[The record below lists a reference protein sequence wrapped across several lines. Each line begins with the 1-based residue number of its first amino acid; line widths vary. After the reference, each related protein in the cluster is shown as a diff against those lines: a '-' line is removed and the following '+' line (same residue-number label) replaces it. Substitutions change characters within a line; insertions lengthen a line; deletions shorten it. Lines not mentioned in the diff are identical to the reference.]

1 MVQPDPTT
9 PGWTLD
15 PDLAL
20 TDPGWRAAL
29 GPILAEPQ
37 QRTLVQWLNQRAAGG
52 AQLYPPAESVFRALN
67 ATPVE
72 QVKVVILGQDPY
84 HGPGQA
90 QGLSFSVPTGVR
102 FPPSLRNIF
111 KELASD
117 VPFSPPD
124 SGDLTPWTQQGV
136 LLLNAV
142 LTVEQGQANA
152 HQGKGWEAVTDAVI
166 DHINRHRDDVVFM
179 LWGSYAQKKG
189 QMIDRQRHCV
199 LTAPHPSPLSAHR
212 GWFGSGH
219 FSKANAYLR
228 GTGQTPVDWQL
239 QATVSD

>member
-1 MVQPDPTT
+1 MVQANAMAPV
-9 PGWTLD
+9 WTLD
-15 PDLAL
+15 PDVAL
-20 TDPGWRAAL
+20 TDPSWRAAL
-29 GPILAEPQ
+29 TPILAEPQ
-37 QRTLVQWLNQRAAGG
+37 QRTLVQWLNQRAAKG
-52 AQLYPPAESVFRALN
+52 AQLFPPAESVFKALN
-67 ATPVE
+67 DTPVE

-90 QGLSFSVPTGVR
+90 QGLSFSVPGGVR

-111 KELASD
+111 KELADD
-117 VPFSPPD
+117 VPFTPPD
-124 SGDLTPWTQQGV
+124 SGDLSSWARQGV

-166 DHINRHRDDVVFM
+166 EHINRHRDDVVFM

-219 FSKANAYLR
+219 FSKANVYLR
-228 GTGQTPVDWQL
+228 GTRQTPIDWQL
-239 QATVSD
+239 QTRD

>member
-1 MVQPDPTT
+1 MTEPTAPQPH
-9 PGWTLD
+9 WSLD
-15 PDLAL
+15 PAVAL
-20 TDPGWRAAL
+20 TDPGWRDAL
-29 GPILAEPQ
+29 APVLAEPQ
-37 QRTLVQWLNQRAAGG
+37 QQTLVQWLNRRAEQG
-52 AQLYPPAESVFRALN
+52 ARIYPPAPAVFRALN
-67 ATPVE
+67 ETPVD

-90 QGLSFSVPTGVR
+90 QGLSFSVPPGVP

-111 KELASD
+111 KELNND
-117 VPFSPPD
+117 VPFQIPD
-124 SGDLTPWTQQGV
+124 AGDLTPWAQQGV

-166 DHINRHRDDVVFM
+166 DHINRFRNDVVFM

-219 FSKANAYLR
+219 FSRANAYLR

-239 QATVSD
+239 

>member
-1 MVQPDPTT
+1 MVQAPSSEPD
-9 PGWTLD
+9 WLLD
-15 PDLAL
+15 PDQAI
-20 TDPGWRAAL
+20 TNPGWRAAL
-29 GPILAEPQ
+29 GPILAKPH
-37 QRTLVQWLNQRAAGG
+37 QRILVQWLNQRAEQG
-52 AQLYPPAESVFRALN
+52 AKIYPPAQSVFKALN
-67 ATPVE
+67 STPVE

-90 QGLSFSVPTGVR
+90 QGLSFSVPAGVP

-111 KELASD
+111 KELNND
-117 VPFSPPD
+117 VPFRIPE
-124 SGDLTPWTQQGV
+124 SGDLTPWTHQGV

-166 DHINRHRDDVVFM
+166 NHINLNRDDVVFM

-212 GWFGSGH
+212 GWFGSSH

-239 QATVSD
+239 

>member
-1 MVQPDPTT
+1 VVQAASSE
-9 PGWTLD
+9 PGWSLD

-20 TDPGWRAAL
+20 TDPGWRSAL
-29 GPILAEPQ
+29 APILAEPQ
-37 QRTLVQWLNQRAAGG
+37 QRTLVQWLNQCAEQG
-52 AQLYPPAESVFRALN
+52 ARLYPPAESVFKALN
-67 ATPVE
+67 STPVE
-72 QVKVVILGQDPY
+72 QTKVVILGQDPY

-90 QGLSFSVPTGVR
+90 QGLSFSVPAGVP

-111 KELASD
+111 KELNND
-117 VPFSPPD
+117 VPVRIPE
-124 SGDLTPWTQQGV
+124 SGDLTPWTRQGV

-142 LTVEQGQANA
+142 LTVDQGQANA

-166 DHINRHRDDVVFM
+166 NHINLNRDTVVFM

-219 FSKANAYLR
+219 FSKANVYLR

-239 QATVSD
+239 

>member
-1 MVQPDPTT
+1 MHPTPT
-9 PGWTLD
+9 DTRWSLD

-20 TDPGWRAAL
+20 TGPGWRMAL
-29 GPILAEPQ
+29 SSVLARPQ
-37 QRTLVQWLNQRAAGG
+37 QCALIQWLNQRAGEG
-52 AQLYPPAESVFRALN
+52 VQIYPPAELVFRALN
-67 ATPVE
+67 ATPVGK
-72 QVKVVILGQDPY
+72 VKVVILGQDPY

-90 QGLSFSVPTGVR
+90 QGLSFSVPAGLT

-111 KELASD
+111 KELSND
-117 VPFSPPD
+117 VAFNPPE
-124 SGDLTPWTQQGV
+124 SGDLTPWTNQGV

-142 LTVEQGQANA
+142 LTVEQAQANA
-152 HQGKGWEAVTDAVI
+152 HRGKGWETVTDAVI
-166 DHINRHRDDVVFM
+166 EHINQSRDNVVFM

-219 FSKANAYLR
+219 FSAANAYLR
-228 GTGQTPVDWQL
+228 STGQTPVDWQL
-239 QATVSD
+239 

>member
-1 MVQPDPTT
+1 MTEPTA
-9 PGWTLD
+9 PRSPWSLD
-15 PDLAL
+15 PEIAL
-20 TDPGWRAAL
+20 TDPGWRDAL
-29 GPILAEPQ
+29 APVLTEPQ
-37 QRTLVQWLNQRAAGG
+37 QQTLVQWLNRRAEQGTRI
-52 AQLYPPAESVFRALN
+52 YPPAPAVFRALN
-67 ATPVE
+67 ETPVD

-90 QGLSFSVPTGVR
+90 QGLSFSVPPGVP

-111 KELASD
+111 KELNND
-117 VPFSPPD
+117 VPFEVPD
-124 SGDLTPWTQQGV
+124 AGDLTPWARQGV

-166 DHINRHRDDVVFM
+166 DHINRYRSDVVFM

-219 FSKANAYLR
+219 FSRANAYLR

-239 QATVSD
+239 

>member
-1 MVQPDPTT
+1 MLQTDSTAS
-9 PGWTLD
+9 GWTLD

-29 GPILAEPQ
+29 APILAEPQ
-37 QRTLVQWLNQRAAGG
+37 QRTLVQWLNQRAAQG

-111 KELASD
+111 KELGSD

-166 DHINRHRDDVVFM
+166 DHINRNRNDVVFM

-228 GTGQTPVDWQL
+228 GTRQTPVDWQL
-239 QATVSD
+239 QTTV